1 MNMSKIEFS
10 MDSVTERR
18 KRTSIRSRSIYDPI
32 IEKFLEGDA
41 KLVEIQVQGKKGSY
55 VKTQLS
61 RRIKSR
67 KLDLTVESVGDYV
80 YLERP

>member
-1 MNMSKIEFS
+1 MSKIEFS

-18 KRTSIRSRSIYDPI
+18 KRTAAGKRSIYDPI

-55 VKTQLS
+55 IKTQLS

-67 KLDLTVESVGDYV
+67 QLDITVESVGDYV
-80 YLERP
+80 YLERS